1 VIGRFR
7 IETTGAIAIGIEM
20 EIETIGAIVIIAIGV
35 MIGMAATVETG
46 TMGTTGTTGT
56 MGTMGT
62 MADTDGMVDM
72 VTTFIRQ
79 RSARAIRQV

>member
-46 TMGTTGTTGT
+46 TT
-56 MGTMGT
+56 GTMGT